1 MSSGRHHLAADP
13 PTMGRRSAFNSLRKM
28 PSTLFR
34 SEKQTAPTDDNPSS
48 MRDRKKPRR
57 RPLAGLLGRGKNNV
71 PPVPSPPSA
80 WAAETLL
87 KKPPPVTIPENKQ
100 RPSCGPD
107 PFVRPVPEG
116 VRVIQHAHSPPPKP
130 TSVKIMEAERHR
142 ASRSFKRQSVTS
154 SLRGIQVISIDEVDN
169 LDDPLIDE

>member
-13 PTMGRRSAFNSLRKM
+13 QTMSRRSAFNSLRKM

-34 SEKQTAPTDDNPSS
+34 SEKASAPTDDNPQSL
-48 MRDRKKPRR
+48 RETKKPRR
-57 RPLAGLLGRGKNNV
+57 RALAGLLGRGKHNM
-71 PPVPSPPSA
+71 PPVPPPSA
-80 WAAETLL
+80 WTAETQMN
-87 KKPPPVTIPENKQ
+87 PSPGAVPENKQ

-116 VRVIQHAHSPPPKP
+116 VRVVQHAYSPPPKP
-130 TSVKIMEAERHR
+130 KSVKIMEAERHN
-142 ASRSFKRQSVTS
+142 ASRSTKRQSATS